1 MKILLTN
8 DDGVTSSGIRILSR
22 MLAEREI
29 LEAIIAPDRERSGC
43 GHAMTMNTPVRTMPL
58 DPGMFTSEVT
68 SYSCD
73 GTPTDCVNLG
83 LDLLFPHADFVVSGI
98 NQGSNMGDDIT
109 YSGTV
114 CAAME
119 AVILGRPA
127 IAVSLCCDDTIG
139 FRHNTTAAAVAM
151 TILEYLEEEPLPPST
166 FLNINVPNLLIP
178 QIKGFQI
185 TRSGTRRY
193 TDKFK
198 IIKDPHG
205 KDCYWIGG
213 RVIDDPQEG
222 TDIKAIADGFVSIT
236 PIRIDMT
243 DHDRIAEMSVSGYA
257 DKLFDGLKH
266 MGTKHP
272 PISDLAV
279 QTPDE

>member
-1 MKILLTN
+1 MMKILLTN
-8 DDGVTSSGIRILSR
+8 DDGVVSGGIRVMSR
-22 MLAEREI
+22 MLHERG
-29 LEAIIAPDRERSGC
+29 LLAAIIAPDRERSGC
-43 GHAMTMNTPVRTMPL
+43 GHSMTMGTPVRTFPL

-119 AVILGRPA
+119 SVILGRPA

-139 FRHNTTAAAVAM
+139 FRHNTTAALVAM
-151 TILEYLEEEPLPPST
+151 TILDHISEHPLPPET

-178 QIKGFQI
+178 QIKGFKI
-185 TRSGTRRY
+185 TRRGTRRY
-193 TDKFK
+193 RDKFMT
-198 IIKDPHG
+198 IKDPHG

-213 RVIDDPQEG
+213 KPEDAMDEG
-222 TDIKAIADGFVSIT
+222 TDIKAVADGYVSIT
-236 PIRIDMT
+236 PLRVDMT
-243 DHDRIAEMSVSGYA
+243 DHAYIDTMIANGD
-257 DKLFDGLKH
+257 DKILDDTLKNA
-266 MGTKHP
+266 GK
-272 PISDLAV
+272 
-279 QTPDE
+279 Q